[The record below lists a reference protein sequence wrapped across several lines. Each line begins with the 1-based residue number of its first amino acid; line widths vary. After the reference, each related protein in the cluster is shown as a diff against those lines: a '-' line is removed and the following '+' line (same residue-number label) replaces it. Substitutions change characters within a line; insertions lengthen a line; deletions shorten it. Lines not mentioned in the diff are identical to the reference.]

1 MYLSRYLIT
10 TYVFI
15 LSDNYISCNYY
26 NIYYIMKLEEYQ
38 KLIELQILT
47 QSGLQNILEA
57 NKAYQ
62 NNEINKDFNNAKLF
76 KPITDSNKELID
88 RIEKKTDQSDEL
100 IKQITQAL
108 PLYNQQIQ
116 QVQQEPLTY
125 DGNENNDKEKSSKET
140 KDDPPRKLGVMNI
153 FNNEEYKF
161 IDDLMNNKKV
171 YLYTRKKDNVDI
183 FTDIKLLDLND
194 LKKYTKDQLRDYLK
208 SEELDKFT
216 KQLSG
221 AKRYHDGFDMKI
233 DALGKYKE
241 AIMAYIDSHKFVQI
255 DDKPTDKDDKPA
267 DKPDDKPAD
276 KPDDKPADKPDDK
289 PADKADDKTD
299 DKVENKITE
308 IEGEGIKK
316 RRNGYKI
323 ENTKYGEKIK
333 INMDKL
339 FNNYY
344 VEAWYGDNILYE
356 NQGDKDTVELLT
368 KGRIDKKKKYSN
380 LSKQIFNDMMI
391 LSGMI
396 KKRNGKNKLLGESN
410 IILNENDLKKRIA
423 LIRGSIIAGND
434 NKKLQHELS
443 RLTNQENVTQN
454 KTIDSLFNELK
465 SMTPLLKT
473 SEGDENVH
481 NQVYNIIDYL
491 RTNRHISRDQYH
503 KYIKKHL
510 M

>member
-1 MYLSRYLIT
+1 
-10 TYVFI
+10 
-15 LSDNYISCNYY
+15 
-26 NIYYIMKLEEYQ
+26 MKLEEYQ
-38 KLIELQILT
+38 KLIELQLLT
-47 QSGLQNILEA
+47 ESGLQNILEA

-108 PLYNQQIQ
+108 PLYNQQII
-116 QVQQEPLTY
+116 QEPLTY
-125 DGNENNDKEKSSKET
+125 DDGNENNDKEKSSQET
-140 KDDPPRKLGVMNI
+140 KDDPPRQLGPMNI
-153 FNNEEYKF
+153 FNKEEYKF
-161 IDDLMNNKKV
+161 IDDLIHDKRV
-171 YLYTRKKDNVDI
+171 YLYTSKKDNVDT
-183 FTDIKLLDLND
+183 FTKIKLLDLRKLNNYSND
-194 LKKYTKDQLRDYLK
+194 ELSEYLK
-208 SEELDKFT
+208 SKDVESLT
-216 KQLSG
+216 KQLNG
-221 AKRYHDGFDMKI
+221 AKKYHDGLDMKI
-233 DALGKYKE
+233 EALNKYKS
-241 AIMAYIDSHKFVQI
+241 AILAYINSDNFVKKD
-255 DDKPTDKDDKPA
+255 DDKTDDKTE
-267 DKPDDKPAD
+267 DKAV
-276 KPDDKPADKPDDK
+276 DKPDDK

-323 ENTKYGEKIK
+323 ENSKYGEKIK

-344 VEAWYGDNILYE
+344 VEAWYDDRVIYE
-356 NQGDKDTVELLT
+356 NQGDKDTIELLT
-368 KGRIDKKKKYSN
+368 KGRINKKKKYSN
-380 LSKQIFNDMMI
+380 LSKQIFNDMVT
-391 LSGMI
+391 LSGI
-396 KKRNGKNKLLGESN
+396 VKKRNGKNKLLGSSN
-410 IILNENDLKKRIA
+410 IILNDNDRKKRIS

-434 NKKLQHELS
+434 NPKLLNELS
-443 RLTNQENVTQN
+443 VLTNQQN
-454 KTIDSLFNELK
+454 IIKDKSVDDVYKKLKTLTSI
-465 SMTPLLKT
+465 LKT
-473 SEGDENVH
+473 SKSDENVN

>member
-1 MYLSRYLIT
+1 
-10 TYVFI
+10 
-15 LSDNYISCNYY
+15 
-26 NIYYIMKLEEYQ
+26 MKLEDYK
-38 KLIELQILT
+38 KLIEIQLLT
-47 QSGLQNILEA
+47 ESGLQNILES

-62 NNEINKDFNNAKLF
+62 NNEINKDFNNAKMF
-76 KPITDSNKELID
+76 KPLIESNKELID

-100 IKQITQAL
+100 IKQITQSL

-116 QVQQEPLTY
+116 QEPLTY
-125 DGNENNDKEKSSKET
+125 DDGNENNDKEKSSQVTKEQ
-140 KDDPPRKLGVMNI
+140 PRKLDPMNI
-153 FNNEEYKF
+153 FDNKDEYKF
-161 IDDLMNNKKV
+161 IDDLINNKRV
-171 YLYTRKKDNVDI
+171 YLYTRKSDNVDI
-183 FTDIKLLDLND
+183 YTKIKLLDLRKLNNYSND
-194 LKKYTKDQLRDYLK
+194 ELSEYLK
-208 SEELDKFT
+208 SNDLESFT

-221 AKRYHDGFDMKI
+221 AKKYHDGFDMKI
-233 DALGKYKE
+233 EALNKYKK
-241 AIMAYIDSHKFVQI
+241 AILAYINSDNFVKKD
-255 DDKPTDKDDKPA
+255 DDKTDDKTDDKPA

-289 PADKADDKTD
+289 NN
-299 DKVENKITE
+299 ENKITE

-323 ENTKYGEKIK
+323 ENSKYGEKIK

-344 VEAWYGDNILYE
+344 VEAWYDDRVIYE

-368 KGRIDKKKKYSN
+368 KGRINKKKKYSKI
-380 LSKQIFNDMMI
+380 SQQIFNDMVI
-391 LSGMI
+391 LSGMV
-396 KKRNGKNKLLGESN
+396 KKRNGKNKLLGSSN

-423 LIRGSIIAGND
+423 LLRGSVIAGND
-434 NKKLQHELS
+434 NKKIQQELAS
-443 RLTNQENVTQN
+443 LSSQKDVVQN
-454 KTIDSLFNELK
+454 KSIDNLFTDLK
-465 SMTPLLKT
+465 TLTPILKT
-473 SEGDENVH
+473 SQGDENVH